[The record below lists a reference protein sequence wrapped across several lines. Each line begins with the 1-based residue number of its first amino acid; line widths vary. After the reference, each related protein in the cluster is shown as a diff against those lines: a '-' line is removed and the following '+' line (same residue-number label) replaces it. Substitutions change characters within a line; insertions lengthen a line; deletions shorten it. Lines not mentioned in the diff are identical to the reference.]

1 MLKICC
7 IISDD
12 VNENNIRQVQE
23 TEDDGDY
30 PQYDETYDGWQVLYF
45 IITYSIMLKICCIIS
60 DDVNENN
67 IRQVQETEDDGDYPQ
82 YDETYDGWEILLIV
96 V

>member
-7 IISDD
+7 IINDD

-30 PQYDETYDGWQVLYF
+30 PQYDETYDELAD
-45 IITYSIMLKICCIIS
+45 IIESRMNMRSVSFSY
-60 DDVNENN
+60 
-67 IRQVQETEDDGDYPQ
+67 
-82 YDETYDGWEILLIV
+82 
-96 V
+96 